1 MPVFEAIF
9 SNPRSSAF
17 IGGHTVLLGSFGWL
31 DHRITKMTK
40 NIWPPI
46 NADERG

>member
-1 MPVFEAIF
+1 MHG
-9 SNPRSSAF
+9 SYSDPRLSAF
-17 IGGHTVLLGSFGWL
+17 IGGHTVLLGFFGWL
-31 DHRITKMTK
+31 DITKKTK

>member
-1 MPVFEAIF
+1 MHGSF
-9 SNPRSSAF
+9 SDPRSSSF
-17 IGGHTVLLGSFGWL
+17 IGGHTVLLGFFGGWL
-31 DHRITKMTK
+31 DHRIIKKTK